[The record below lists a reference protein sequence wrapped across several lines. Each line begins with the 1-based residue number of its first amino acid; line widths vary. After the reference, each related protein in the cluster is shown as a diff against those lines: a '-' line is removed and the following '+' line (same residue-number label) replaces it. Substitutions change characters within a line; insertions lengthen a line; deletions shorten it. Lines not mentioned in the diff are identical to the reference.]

1 MKINILFSVS
11 LYLILMISC
20 TNNESSTV
28 DKTAKLSEEKINT
41 RELGQIP
48 VDINYQSDINKVQ
61 GNNNASIS
69 LLKEY
74 KSSYGSFDFYNN
86 LFELTSYDLF
96 QSESFSKLGKED
108 LKFLLQEMQEVES
121 NMMNIKNIP
130 ILFNAA
136 FEKGVLTNEEFE
148 DAAFKIISK
157 NENEIASINWKNTAI
172 QREKLAE
179 IEKIKTNLYYK
190 RSRY

>member
-1 MKINILFSVS
+1 
-11 LYLILMISC
+11 MISC

-28 DKTAKLSEEKINT
+28 DKTAKLSEEKNTT
-41 RELGQIP
+41 REPGQIP
-48 VDINYQSDINKVQ
+48 VEINYQSDINKVQ
-61 GNNNASIS
+61 GNNDASIS

-74 KSSYGSFDFYNN
+74 KSNYGSSDFYNN
-86 LFELTSYDLF
+86 LFELSSYDLF
-96 QSESFSKLGKED
+96 QSESFSNLGKED

-157 NENEIASINWKNTAI
+157 NENEIASINWKNTTI
-172 QREKLAE
+172 KKQKLAE
-179 IEKIKTNLYYK
+179 IETIKTNLYYR

>member
-1 MKINILFSVS
+1 MKTKILFTVS
-11 LYLILMISC
+11 LFMILIVSC
-20 TNNESSTV
+20 TNNESSTNNQS
-28 DKTAKLSEEKINT
+28 TKLSEENINS
-41 RELGQIP
+41 REPGQIP
-48 VDINYQSDINKVQ
+48 ASINYLSEINKVQ
-61 GNNNASIS
+61 GENDAYIR

-74 KSSYGSFDFYNN
+74 KSNYGSSDFYNN
-86 LFELTSYDLF
+86 LFELCSYDLF

-130 ILFNAA
+130 ILFNTA

-157 NENEIASINWKNTAI
+157 NESEIASINWKNITI
-172 QREKLAE
+172 QKEKLAE